1 MNEYIYYRTV
11 ATNDGDDVDHDTVT
25 LRCKDI
31 VAIVNRGI
39 AGGNL
44 TSGLDMFFKP
54 VRNISAVGN
63 EFIINDH
70 LGFFTHHDMVKQ
82 SMEAIVT
89 LINSKNEFNT
99 AHLVDDVLQGEL
111 LSGTIDVNPYINPR
125 LAKLPSIKNTIGQKL
140 PDGTTVADPSFNNFG
155 ENSTIANQA

>member
-1 MNEYIYYRTV
+1 MNEYIYYRTIN
-11 ATNDGDDVDHDTVT
+11 TNDGDDAETDSVI
-25 LRCKDI
+25 LRCKNI

-39 AGGNL
+39 GGGTT

-99 AHLVDDVLQGEL
+99 AHLVDDVLQGEA
-111 LSGTIDVNPYINPR
+111 SGATDTNPYINPR

-155 ENSTIANQA
+155 ESSTIANQA